1 MAHLVENVYVGCW
14 VIEGHLEDALV
25 GGLEGEFGA
34 ALSIIWYM
42 QEVVPP
48 LRNSLN
54 NLYGLKPNALY
65 QMSTILQE
73 FFARL
78 VPLQ

>member
-25 GGLEGEFGA
+25 GGLERELWVTLG
-34 ALSIIWYM
+34 IIWYM

-48 LRNSLN
+48 FCHSLH
-54 NLYGLKPNALY
+54 NLYGLKPNTID

-73 FFARL
+73 FFT
-78 VPLQ
+78 